1 MQNNQNTHQ
10 QNINQKLE
18 STAYQMNSVYYW
30 DGDVQDH
37 HFEDLEEKVNEWSEF
52 LVSKDLA

>member
-1 MQNNQNTHQ
+1 M

-18 STAYQMNSVYYW
+18 NTAYQMNSVNYW

-37 HFEDLEEKVNEWSEF
+37 HFEDLEEEVNKWSEF
-52 LVSKDLA
+52 LVSKDLD